1 MSEQLHEAAQR
12 ARQERRRRLVG
23 EVAPYLA
30 PGEHVVE
37 ATSGR
42 GVTPGQGE
50 DAPLRIVVT
59 DQRLILLR
67 KKAFRQFA
75 VQAFAFDRS
84 RVSLGFTP
92 QAGGEMDVSDPVDR
106 RRVSVTDIPEL
117 DLEPLFVAF
126 RGRLDDD
133 RLDVWTAP
141 PWHAAKPSAAA
152 SDEAAVIDLGATE
165 EREADVIELREP
177 EHVGATIGGSTIEEI
192 LVAAGFPP
200 ESLQRPAAG
209 SSRQPGSASS
219 DPPVGT
225 SSGSAGGSSGGP
237 PERDSAPAPLAD
249 SPVII
254 PEAEPKLTV
263 EGLGGAAQAGILHW
277 LLASTGAGAAL
288 YLERSSAGEEHLQM
302 EPRRLDAR
310 LAMSM
315 VRTANDSLAGAI
327 AEAEAGEDQRTLV
340 THWGESGDER
350 VLVLS
355 DVPLGAPA
363 DVTAFARFVLDR
375 LGAPVAGAGR
385 TPEDDRSELVD
396 VHVSVGEDELPAAE
410 VRLAWRG
417 LELVGRGHGHTAILG
432 RHLAAARATADA
444 LRQVLHADLV
454 VEHVLLSYPPMDAEL
469 VVATVL
475 VGARRFVGATAADPG
490 DEDAAAAK
498 AVLDSLNRYLGEID

>member
-1 MSEQLHEAAQR
+1 MSEQLHEAAER

-42 GVTPGQGE
+42 GVTPGQSE

-75 VQAFAFDRS
+75 VQAFAFERS

-117 DLEPLFVAF
+117 DLEPLFVAL

-141 PWHAAKPSAAA
+141 PWHAAEPSAAA
-152 SDEAAVIDLGATE
+152 PEVIDLGASE
-165 EREADVIELREP
+165 EGEADVIELREP

-200 ESLQRPAAG
+200 ESLESPAAR
-209 SSRQPGSASS
+209 SSPQPGSSAPSDQEAGTASGA
-219 DPPVGT
+219 V
-225 SSGSAGGSSGGP
+225 GGSSGGTDEP
-237 PERDSAPAPLAD
+237 DAAPAPIAD
-249 SPVII
+249 APVVI
-254 PEAEPKLTV
+254 PEAEPELTV
-263 EGLGGAAQAGILHW
+263 EGLGGAAQAGILRW

-315 VRTANDSLAGAI
+315 VRTANDSLGGAI
-327 AEAEAGEDQRTLV
+327 AETEAGEDERTLV

-355 DVPLGAPA
+355 GVPAGAPA

-375 LGAPVAGAGR
+375 LGAPEAAGGTR
-385 TPEDDRSELVD
+385 EDDRPALVD
-396 VHVSVGEDELPAAE
+396 VHVTFGEDERPAAE
-410 VRLAWRG
+410 VRLSWRG
-417 LELVGRGHGHTAILG
+417 RELVGRGHGHTAILG

-444 LRQVLHADLV
+444 LRQVLRADFV

-469 VVATVL
+469 VVTTVL

-490 DEDAAAAK
+490 DEEAAAAR
-498 AVLDSLNRYLGEID
+498 AVLDALNRNLGEID

>member
-1 MSEQLHEAAQR
+1 MSEQLHEAAER

-42 GVTPGQGE
+42 GVTPGQSE

-59 DQRLILLR
+59 DQRMILLR

-106 RRVSVTDIPEL
+106 RRVSVTHIPEL
-117 DLEPLFVAF
+117 DLEPLFVSL

-141 PWHAAKPSAAA
+141 PWHAAEPLVAGD
-152 SDEAAVIDLGATE
+152 DELLDLGEDE
-165 EREADVIELREP
+165 EPEADVIELREP
-177 EHVGATIGGSTIEEI
+177 EHVRATIGGSTLEEI

-200 ESLQRPAAG
+200 ESLEGPVPAPAVERG
-209 SSRQPGSASS
+209 HAPAEVPGGAPL
-219 DPPVGT
+219 DPPGDSPGGT
-225 SSGSAGGSSGGP
+225 AGP
-237 PERDSAPAPLAD
+237 PSGPPRFAD
-249 SPVII
+249 APVII
-254 PEAEPKLTV
+254 PEAEAEPSV
-263 EGLGGAAQAGILHW
+263 EGLGGAAQSGILRW

-288 YLERSSAGEEHLQM
+288 YLERSARGAEHLQM

-310 LAMSM
+310 LAMAL
-315 VRTANDSLAGAI
+315 VRTANDSIAGAV
-327 AEAEAGEDQRTLV
+327 APAMDEDARTLV

-355 DVPLGAPA
+355 GVPAGAPG

-375 LGAPVAGAGR
+375 LGAPTAAGGAA
-385 TPEDDRSELVD
+385 EDERPVLID
-396 VHVSVGEDELPAAE
+396 VHVTIGDDERPAAE
-410 VRLAWRG
+410 VRLAWHGR
-417 LELVGRGHGHTAILG
+417 ELVGHGHGHTAILG
-432 RHLAAARATADA
+432 RHLAAARATTDA
-444 LRQVLHADLV
+444 LRQVLRADLV

-490 DEDAAAAK
+490 DEEAAAAR
-498 AVLDSLNRYLGEID
+498 AVLDALNRNLGEIV